1 MAELVTS
8 DPERLSVE
16 ELANTLTHGFGLLL
30 SLAGLVLLIVLA
42 RTYGDR
48 WYLFSAAL
56 YGASLVILYA
66 ASTLYHGATD
76 PVRKRRLRIVDH
88 CCIYLLIAGSYTPFT
103 LIVLRETVG
112 FPLFV
117 FIWVFAVLGITIKLV
132 FGAKYMV
139 LSVISFLLMGWIGIL
154 AVKPLFAALGY
165 MPVALVIAGGLAYS
179 AGVVFFS
186 WTSLRHHHAIWH
198 LFVLLGSAC
207 HFLAVA
213 IYVMPYGA

>member
-1 MAELVTS
+1 MIDEGV
-8 DPERLSVE
+8 PKLSVE

-30 SLAGLVLLIVLA
+30 SLAGWVLLIVLA
-42 RTYGDR
+42 TSKGGF
-48 WYLFSAAL
+48 WYVFSAIL
-56 YGASLVILYA
+56 YGASLVTLYA

-76 PVRKRRLRIVDH
+76 PGRKRRLRILDH
-88 CCIYLLIAGSYTPFT
+88 CCIYLLIAGSYTPFS

-112 FPLFV
+112 FRLFI
-117 FIWVFAVLGITIKLV
+117 FIWVFAVLGITLKLV
-132 FGAKYMV
+132 FGARFMV

-154 AVKPLFAALGY
+154 AVKPLFSLLGY
-165 MPVALVIAGGLAYS
+165 VPVALVIAGGLAYS

-213 IYVMPYGA
+213 IYVMPYGV

>member
-1 MAELVTS
+1 MIEQDAS
-8 DPERLSVE
+8 KMSVE

-30 SLAGLVLLIVLA
+30 SLAGLIFLIVVA
-42 RTYGDR
+42 SSNGGF

-56 YGASLVILYA
+56 YGASLIALYA

-76 PVRKRRLRIVDH
+76 PQRKRWLRLADH

-103 LIVLRETVG
+103 LIVLRNGIGTR
-112 FPLFV
+112 LFI
-117 FIWVFAVLGITIKLV
+117 FIWAFAVLGIATKLA
-132 FGAKYMV
+132 FGTRFPA
-139 LSVISFLLMGWIGIL
+139 LSVVSFLLMGWVGIL
-154 AVKPLFAALGY
+154 AVKPLLAALGSA
-165 MPVALVIAGGLAYS
+165 PVALVVGGGLAYS
-179 AGVVFFS
+179 AGVIFYG

-213 IYVMPYGA
+213 IYVMPYGV